1 VIEIKCGEGKIVIGE
16 PCPPV
21 QSVTF
26 PIVPENMK
34 EEKGEDQNDA
44 PQSA

>member
-1 VIEIKCGEGKIVIGE
+1 MIEIKCKEGKIVIGE

-26 PIVPENMK
+26 PIPESMK
-34 EEKGEDQNDA
+34 EEKGEDQDDA